1 MDEGAGA
8 AGARTEPA
16 SRDASLAASP
26 LSSHQGPYGGLKHR
40 TRDGGCVEDR
50 RGTRDDGRKAK
61 VIKISHKETEVRWR
75 RSDDRGKT

>member
-1 MDEGAGA
+1 MEQVRYPPEADKCRNRRC
-8 AGARTEPA
+8 RTIGPPA
-16 SRDASLAASP
+16 E
-26 LSSHQGPYGGLKHR
+26 GLKHR